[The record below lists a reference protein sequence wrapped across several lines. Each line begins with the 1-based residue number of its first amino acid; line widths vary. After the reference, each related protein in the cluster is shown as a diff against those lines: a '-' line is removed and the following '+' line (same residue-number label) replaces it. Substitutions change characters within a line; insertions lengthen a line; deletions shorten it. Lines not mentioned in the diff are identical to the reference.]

1 MESPENASRKQP
13 DQRSQRNQWNSQS
26 SRTPTDS
33 SHPRASRASRNEWKN
48 GVRSDETPA
57 AETDVEAGSTT
68 HPSTEPFA
76 PVSPPQQPASNPLVA
91 PNPGVGPAAN
101 PVGSPAASLIASP
114 AANLGPAPVFGP
126 GMAPPPAAAQAMAQV
141 QPPRKTSVILP
152 IIVTF
157 IVCLLLLAGGLFG
170 YKKLTEP
177 SDNEA
182 NPGKPSAAAG
192 AAPDAGADEAS
203 DAEPVAED
211 SDSGSES
218 DGSGESEEQFDA
230 ADLIPRMASMT
241 VPDFSVLEDAER
253 TDETSFPAVTL
264 SDGVYG
270 EPGYGFNIQLGSNDP
285 SGDRGK
291 ISPIYAQG
299 DLNGDGED
307 EIVVQMYSNQGGN
320 SYVNHFVVYDKNLTP
335 MGYTQVDDLDEDLPT
350 MGRRGQTVDEVKVE
364 DGKLF
369 FDYLG
374 YGDSD
379 PMSSPSQRTQVYL
392 TWNGGTDFELAE
404 PPTFL

>member
-1 MESPENASRKQP
+1 MESPENGSRNQR
-13 DQRSQRNQWNSQS
+13 DQRDQRNQWNSQS
-26 SRTPTDS
+26 SGAPNDTRSSRDS
-33 SHPRASRASRNEWKN
+33 QNEWSSRNEWKTM
-48 GVRSDETPA
+48 VRSDEAPA
-57 AETDVEAGSTT
+57 AEADAETSSSTP
-68 HPSTEPFA
+68 PSTEPFE
-76 PVSPPQQPASNPLVA
+76 PVSPPQQPAFNPIST
-91 PNPGVGPAAN
+91 PGAGP
-101 PVGSPAASLIASP
+101 SS
-114 AANLGPAPVFGP
+114 GPAPVFGP

-141 QPPRKTSVILP
+141 QPPKKSSALLP
-152 IIVTF
+152 AIVTF
-157 IVCLLLLAGGLFG
+157 IVCVLLLAGGLFG

-177 SDNEA
+177 SNNEA
-182 NPGKPSAAAG
+182 DPGKPSAASK
-192 AAPDAGADEAS
+192 AAPDAEAGAGS
-203 DAEPVAED
+203 DAEPAAED
-211 SDSGSES
+211 SDDGTESGGSDES
-218 DGSGESEEQFDA
+218 GEQFDA

-253 TDETSFPAVTL
+253 SDETNFPAVTL
-264 SDGVYG
+264 NDGIYG
-270 EPGYGFNIQLGSNDP
+270 EPGYGFSIGLGSNDP
-285 SGDRGK
+285 SGDRDK

-307 EIVVQMYSNQGGN
+307 EIVVQMYSNRGGN

-335 MGYTQVDDLDEDLPT
+335 MGYTQVDDLDEELPT
-350 MGRRGQTVDEVKVE
+350 MGRRGQTVDEMKVE

>member
-33 SHPRASRASRNEWKN
+33 SRPRASRASRNEWKN
-48 GVRSDETPA
+48 VVRSDETPA
-57 AETDVEAGSTT
+57 AEIDAKAGSTT

-76 PVSPPQQPASNPLVA
+76 PVSPPQQSASNPLVA
-91 PNPGVGPAAN
+91 PSPGIGPVTNLGAN
-101 PVGSPAASLIASP
+101 PVASP
-114 AANLGPAPVFGP
+114 AANLSQAPVFGP

-141 QPPRKTSVILP
+141 LPPRKTSVILP

-177 SDNEA
+177 SNNEA
-182 NPGKPSAAAG
+182 DPGKPSAASG
-192 AAPDAGADEAS
+192 AAPEAGADTPSSAG
-203 DAEPVAED
+203 D
-211 SDSGSES
+211 SDVESES
-218 DGSGESEEQFDA
+218 DGTGESGEQFDA

-253 TDETSFPAVTL
+253 TDEASFPAVTL

>member
-1 MESPENASRKQP
+1 METPENGSRNQR
-13 DQRSQRNQWNSQS
+13 DQRSRRNQWNSRSSGAPNDTRS
-26 SRTPTDS
+26 SRDS
-33 SHPRASRASRNEWKN
+33 RNEWSSRNEWKN
-48 GVRSDETPA
+48 VVRSGETPA
-57 AETDVEAGSTT
+57 ADTEAKTGSTT
-68 HPSTEPFA
+68 HPSTEPFE
-76 PVSPPQQPASNPLVA
+76 PVSPPQQPAFNPIPA
-91 PNPGVGPAAN
+91 PGAGPSA
-101 PVGSPAASLIASP
+101 
-114 AANLGPAPVFGP
+114 GPAPIFGP

-141 QPPRKTSVILP
+141 QPPKKSSALLP
-152 IIVTF
+152 AIVTF
-157 IVCLLLLAGGLFG
+157 IVCVLLLAGGLFG

-177 SDNEA
+177 SDNVVD
-182 NPGKPSAAAG
+182 PGKPSATSGAKPDAEAAAG
-192 AAPDAGADEAS
+192 S
-203 DAEPVAED
+203 DAEPAADD
-211 SDSGSES
+211 SDDGGDS
-218 DGSGESEEQFDA
+218 DGSSESGEQFDA
-230 ADLIPRMASMT
+230 ADLVPRMASMT

-253 TDETSFPAVTL
+253 SDETSFPAVTL
-264 SDGVYG
+264 NDGVYG
-270 EPGYGFNIQLGSNDP
+270 EPGYGFSIKLGSNDP
-285 SGDRGK
+285 SGDRDK

-350 MGRRGQTVDEVKVE
+350 MGLRGQTADEVKIE

>member
-1 MESPENASRKQP
+1 MESPENGSRNQR
-13 DQRSQRNQWNSQS
+13 DQRSQRNQWNS
-26 SRTPTDS
+26 
-33 SHPRASRASRNEWKN
+33 RNEWKN
-48 GVRSDETPA
+48 VVRSGEAPA
-57 AETDVEAGSTT
+57 AETDAATNSST
-68 HPSTEPFA
+68 HPSTEPFE
-76 PVSPPQQPASNPLVA
+76 PVSPPQQPAFNPISA
-91 PNPGVGPAAN
+91 PGAGPG
-101 PVGSPAASLIASP
+101 S
-114 AANLGPAPVFGP
+114 APVFGP

-141 QPPRKTSVILP
+141 QPPKKSSALLP
-152 IIVTF
+152 AIVTF
-157 IVCLLLLAGGLFG
+157 IVCVLLLAGGLFG

-177 SDNEA
+177 SGNETDSSS
-182 NPGKPSAAAG
+182 KPSAASG
-192 AAPDAGADEAS
+192 AAPDARDDERADA
-203 DAEPVAED
+203 DPVTED
-211 SDSGSES
+211 SDDGDDS
-218 DGSGESEEQFDA
+218 DGSGESGEQFDA

-253 TDETSFPAVTL
+253 SSETNFPAVTL
-264 SDGVYG
+264 NDGRYVA
-270 EPGYGFNIQLGSNDP
+270 PDYGFNIRLGSNDP
-285 SGDRGK
+285 SGDRDK

-307 EIVVQMYSNQGGN
+307 EIVVQMYSNRGGN
-320 SYVNHFVVYDKNLTP
+320 SFVNHFVVYDKNLTP

-350 MGRRGQTVDEVKVE
+350 MGLRGQTADDVKVE

-374 YGDSD
+374 YDDSD

>member
-1 MESPENASRKQP
+1 MESPENGSRNQR

-26 SRTPTDS
+26 SGPSNNTRSSRDS
-33 SHPRASRASRNEWKN
+33 RNEWSSRNEWKTV
-48 GVRSDETPA
+48 VRSDETPA
-57 AETDVEAGSTT
+57 ADTDAETGSTT
-68 HPSTEPFA
+68 HPSTEPFE
-76 PVSPPQQPASNPLVA
+76 PVSPSQQPAFNPISA
-91 PNPGVGPAAN
+91 PG
-101 PVGSPAASLIASP
+101 ASP
-114 AANLGPAPVFGP
+114 SAGPAPVFGP

-141 QPPRKTSVILP
+141 QPPKKSSALLP
-152 IIVTF
+152 AIVTF
-157 IVCLLLLAGGLFG
+157 IVCVLLLAGGLFG
-170 YKKLTEP
+170 YKRLTEP
-177 SDNEA
+177 SNNEA
-182 NPGKPSAAAG
+182 DPGKPSAASG
-192 AAPDAGADEAS
+192 AAPDARDDQGADA
-203 DAEPVAED
+203 DPVAED
-211 SDSGSES
+211 SDDGGDS
-218 DGSGESEEQFDA
+218 DGSSESGEQFDA
-230 ADLIPRMASMT
+230 ADLVPRMASMT

-253 TDETSFPAVTL
+253 SDETNFPAVTL

-270 EPGYGFNIQLGSNDP
+270 EPGYGFNIRLGSNDP
-285 SGDRGK
+285 SGDRDK

-307 EIVVQMYSNQGGN
+307 EIVVQMYSNRGGN
-320 SYVNHFVVYDKNLTP
+320 SFVNHFVVYDKNLTP

-350 MGRRGQTVDEVKVE
+350 MGLRGQTADEVKIE